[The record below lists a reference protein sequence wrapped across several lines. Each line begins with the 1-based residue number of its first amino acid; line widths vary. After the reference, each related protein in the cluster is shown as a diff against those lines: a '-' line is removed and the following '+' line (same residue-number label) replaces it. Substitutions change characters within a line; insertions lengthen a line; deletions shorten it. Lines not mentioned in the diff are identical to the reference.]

1 MYVGWY
7 VIELIE
13 VHLKPQADETPWI
26 FFASFFPPHGC
37 VVFLWDQSRTQEAVW
52 ECSVPVP
59 GCFRTS
65 VLILECWEGV
75 CCWLS
80 TWAHEPVSM
89 IGGCVWQ
96 VQYRSNSSQWV
107 DLPWFHVIRFSQTNL
122 KVIIQCDPAN
132 LYLEAGKLVY
142 TSQGPSM
149 PMQKEHTCNKKQKC
163 CCVWG
168 TLLLNCYTFLL

>member
-1 MYVGWY
+1 MKLLG
-7 VIELIE
+7 
-13 VHLKPQADETPWI
+13 

-37 VVFLWDQSRTQEAVW
+37 AVFLWDQSRTQEAVW

-107 DLPWFHVIRFSQTNL
+107 DLPWFHVIRFSQTNDKL
-122 KVIIQCDPAN
+122 IIQCGPPN

-142 TSQGPSM
+142 IYKSRPLHAHAKKKHIQ
-149 PMQKEHTCNKKQKC
+149 QKKQK
-163 CCVWG
+163 
-168 TLLLNCYTFLL
+168 FLWC